1 MHIPP
6 TKQLRR
12 RRTEHNNNNIS
23 YKTSQFGKT
32 RNTALIIQQCDKT
45 IHVQWILLND
55 ILLDRPYGTQKKS
68 FCTTTLDD
76 EAKANLKDMEQRERQ
91 HIKSSVRETRQ
102 QMNKNLNNC
111 NINPRLRGVSI

>member
-12 RRTEHNNNNIS
+12 RRTKHNNNNIS
-23 YKTSQFGKT
+23 YSTSQFDTT
-32 RNTALIIQQCDKT
+32 RNTTLIIHQRGKT
-45 IHVQWILLND
+45 VYVQWILLND
-55 ILLDRPYGTQKKS
+55 ILLDRPYGTRKKS

-76 EAKANLKDMEQRERQ
+76 EAKANLKDMKQRVRE

-102 QMNKNLNNC
+102 QMNKNFK
-111 NINPRLRGVSI
+111 

>member
-12 RRTEHNNNNIS
+12 RRTEHNNKNIS

-32 RNTALIIQQCDKT
+32 RNTTLIIQQCDKT

-55 ILLDRPYGTQKKS
+55 ILLDRPYEIRKKS

-76 EAKANLKDMEQRERQ
+76 EAKANLKDMKQRECE

-102 QMNKNLNNC
+102 QDRKS
-111 NINPRLRGVSI
+111 VV